1 MEDIHP
7 VWCILGSGGHTAEMC
22 IILQGL
28 LRQTKDIS
36 KYKPMKFLVA
46 NTDQTSKDK
55 VQLTMSELEQ
65 PATEDDFIYIPRARE
80 VGQSWFTTVFSFLY
94 ALLWSFWLVFKEKPR
109 LILCN
114 GPGTCV
120 PFCLAGFVQ
129 NLARRSKTKLVYVE
143 SFCRVNDISMSGR
156 ILLPYLD
163 VMIVQWEPLT
173 KIEYLGCKKIKYF
186 GNIL

>member
-1 MEDIHP
+1 MDTRP

-22 IILQGL
+22 MILQGIYKH
-28 LRQTKDIS
+28 TKDVS
-36 KYKPMKFLVA
+36 KYKPMKFIVA
-46 NTDQTSKDK
+46 NTDTTSKDK
-55 VQLTMSELEQ
+55 IKLLMDELEQ
-65 PATEDDFIYIPRARE
+65 PVSEDDFMYIPRARE
-80 VGQSWFTTVFSFLY
+80 VGQSWFTTVFTFLY
-94 ALLWSFWLVFKEKPR
+94 ALVWSFRLVFKEKPR

-120 PFCLAGFVQ
+120 PLCLAGFLLK
-129 NLARRSKTKLVYVE
+129 LARRSKTKLVYVE

-163 VMIVQWEPLT
+163 VMIVQWDLT
-173 KIEYLGCKKIKYF
+173 RIEYLGCKKIKYF

>member
-1 MEDIHP
+1 METKP

-28 LRQTKDIS
+28 LQKTKDLNN
-36 KYKPMKFLVA
+36 YKPMKFLVA
-46 NTDQTSKDK
+46 NTDKTSKDK
-55 VQLTMSELEQ
+55 IQLTMDELKQ
-65 PATEDDFIYIPRARE
+65 NVSEDDFIYIPRARE
-80 VGQSWFTTVFSFLY
+80 VGQSWFTTVFTFLY
-94 ALLWSFWLVFKEKPR
+94 ALVWSFWLVFKEKPR

-120 PFCLAGFVQ
+120 PFCIAGFLSK
-129 NLARRSKTKLVYVE
+129 LARRSKTKLVYVE
-143 SFCRVNDISMSGR
+143 SFCRVHEISMSGR

-173 KIEYLGCKKIKYF
+173 RIEYLGRKKIKYF